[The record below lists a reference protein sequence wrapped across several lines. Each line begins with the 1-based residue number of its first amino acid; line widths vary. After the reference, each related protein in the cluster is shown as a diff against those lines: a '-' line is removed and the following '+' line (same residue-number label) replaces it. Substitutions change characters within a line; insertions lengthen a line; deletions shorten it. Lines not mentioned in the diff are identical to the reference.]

1 MNIRDKYQVWCTRVK
16 GPAAKQAG
24 SRGLCSWIWN
34 CTNPFICPKIPPK
47 PPPHERTSAP
57 PKLETR
63 VPKNTLVDS
72 GEKTSRDARI
82 EKRPHFGCF
91 FGAAEEPGRRLGLLE
106 CKFGAG
112 GLGAGSSLP
121 LWLAGDKIETCTP
134 LGSPRTA
141 EQEEEDD
148 EDGSHV
154 DNDNDCRCCQCPA
167 KKQGDFLTGT
177 PLKS

>member
-1 MNIRDKYQVWCTRVK
+1 MNIRDKYQVWCTREK
-16 GPAAKQAG
+16 GPAAQQAG

-72 GEKTSRDARI
+72 GEMTSREARI

-134 LGSPRTA
+134 LGSPLSRA
-141 EQEEEDD
+141 GGGE
-148 EDGSHV
+148 
-154 DNDNDCRCCQCPA
+154 
-167 KKQGDFLTGT
+167 
-177 PLKS
+177 